1 LCPYRKEKMSSNSHD
16 IKKKIELLREKIRY
30 HNYRYYVLDDPIVSD
45 AEYDQLMKELMEWEK
60 KYPQYIMPSSPTQ
73 RVGTEPVSGF
83 ATVKHIAPMLS
94 LANAFSTEELRA
106 FNQRIKKLIPQKKLE
121 YVVELKIDGLAVT
134 LVYEDGIFIRG
145 ATRGDGTT
153 GEEITSN
160 LRTVKAIPL
169 KLFGKD
175 IPPRIEVYG
184 EVYMKKS
191 EFKRLNEKRMKNEE
205 SLFANP
211 RNAAAGSVRQ
221 LDPRITA
228 QRRLDTFIY
237 RATFPEGNRFNT
249 HMEVLNYLKKVG
261 FKINPYTKLC
271 QGIEEA
277 INYCLQW
284 IEKKEE
290 LDYEID
296 GMVIKVNSLR
306 VREELGSTTRSPRW
320 AIANKFPAQQVTTKI
335 QDIIVQVGR
344 TGALTPV
351 AILDPVRISGS
362 MVQRATLHNEDE
374 IKRKD
379 IRIGDI
385 VLVQKAGEVIPE
397 VVKVIKEKRTGKEK
411 EFVMPAQCPVCGAKV
426 FRPEGEVVSRCN
438 SLTCPAQI
446 KERIRHFAS
455 RDALDIEGLGPA
467 IIDQLVRESLIKDI
481 SDLYFLKRDHLV
493 SLERMAEKS
502 ADNLLDAIEK
512 SKKKSLA
519 NLIYGLGIRYVGVHT
534 SEVITRYYPTLN
546 KFKKANLEE
555 LIKINEIG
563 PRIAESI
570 ILFFKEKENLAIIER
585 LRSAGLNFGQEE
597 EIRRKEKGT
606 QILAGKQFVLTGTL
620 KDFTRTQAKEIVSEL
635 GGRVTGSVSKKTD
648 YVVAG
653 EDPGSKYQ
661 KAQKIGVPIIN
672 EEEFK
677 KLITKNS

>member
-1 LCPYRKEKMSSNSHD
+1 MVHNSNNHD
-16 IKKKIELLREKIRY
+16 YVLKKIEELREKIRY
-30 HNYRYYVLDDPIVSD
+30 HNYRYYVLDDPTITD
-45 AEYDQLMKELMEWEK
+45 AEYDQLMKELAEWET
-60 KYPQYIMPSSPTQ
+60 KYPQYINSSSPTQ
-73 RVGTEPVSGF
+73 RVGIEPVSGF
-83 ATVKHIAPMLS
+83 TTVKHIAPMLS
-94 LANAFSTEELRA
+94 LANAFSSEELRA
-106 FNQRIKKLIPQKKLE
+106 FDQRIKKIIPQQKLE
-121 YVVELKIDGLAVT
+121 YIVELKIDGLAIT
-134 LVYEDGIFIRG
+134 LVYENGIFIRG

-160 LRTVKAIPL
+160 LRTVKTIPL

-175 IPPRIEVYG
+175 IHPRIEVYG

-221 LDPRITA
+221 LDPQITA
-228 QRRLDTFIY
+228 QRHLDTFIY
-237 RATFPEGNRFNT
+237 RATFPEGHKFNS
-249 HMEVLNYLKKVG
+249 HMEVLNYLKKTG
-261 FKINPYTKLC
+261 FKVNPHTKLC
-271 QGIEEA
+271 QDIEEA
-277 INYCLQW
+277 MNYCLQW

-320 AIANKFPAQQVTTKI
+320 AIANKFPAQQVTTKVR
-335 QDIIVQVGR
+335 DIIVQVGR

-351 AILDPVRISGS
+351 AVLDPVRISGS
-362 MVQRATLHNEDE
+362 VVQRATLHNEDE

-379 IRIGDI
+379 VRIGDI

-397 VVKVIKEKRTGKEK
+397 VVKVIKEKRTGNEK
-411 EFVMPAQCPVCGAKV
+411 EFVIPAQCPVCGAKV

-455 RDALDIEGLGPA
+455 RNAMDIEGLGPA
-467 IIDQLVRESLIKDI
+467 IIDQLVEKDLIKDI
-481 SDLYFLKRDHLV
+481 SNLYFLKRDDLI

-502 ADNLLDAIEK
+502 ADNLLDAIKK
-512 SKKKSLA
+512 SREKSLA
-519 NLIYGLGIRYVGVHT
+519 NLIYGFGIRYVGVHT
-534 SEVITRYYPTLN
+534 SEVITRYYPTLD
-546 KFKKANLEE
+546 KFKKASLEE
-555 LIKINEIG
+555 LIEINEIG
-563 PRIAESI
+563 PKIAESI
-570 ILFFKEKENLAIIER
+570 ILFFKEMENLAIIER
-585 LRSAGLNFGQEE
+585 LRRSGLNFGQEE
-597 EIRRKEKGT
+597 EIGRKKKGT
-606 QILAGKQFVLTGTL
+606 QILAGMQFVLTGTL
-620 KDFTRTQAKEIVSEL
+620 KDFTRTQAKEIISEL

-648 YVVAG
+648 YVIAG

-661 KAQKIGVPIIN
+661 KAQKLRITIID
-672 EEEFK
+672 EKKFK
-677 KLITKNS
+677 GIITE

>member
-1 LCPYRKEKMSSNSHD
+1 
-16 IKKKIELLREKIRY
+16 
-30 HNYRYYVLDDPIVSD
+30 
-45 AEYDQLMKELMEWEK
+45 
-60 KYPQYIMPSSPTQ
+60 
-73 RVGTEPVSGF
+73 
-83 ATVKHIAPMLS
+83 
-94 LANAFSTEELRA
+94 
-106 FNQRIKKLIPQKKLE
+106 
-121 YVVELKIDGLAVT
+121 
-134 LVYEDGIFIRG
+134 VYENSIFIRG
-145 ATRGDGTT
+145 ATRGDGVT

-160 LRTVKAIPL
+160 LRTIKTIPL

-175 IPPRIEVYG
+175 VPPRIEVYG

-191 EFKRLNEKRMKNEE
+191 DFKKLNNERMKKEE

-228 QRRLDTFIY
+228 QRHLDTFIY
-237 RATFPEGNRFNT
+237 RGTFIEGHKFNN
-249 HMEVLNYLKKVG
+249 HMEVLNYLKEIG
-261 FKINPYTKLC
+261 FKVNPHIKLC
-271 QGIEEA
+271 QDTEEA
-277 INYCLQW
+277 INYSQQW

-306 VREELGSTTRSPRW
+306 MRGELGSTTRSPRW
-320 AIANKFPAQQVTTKI
+320 AIAYKFPAQQTTTKVRN
-335 QDIIVQVGR
+335 IIVQVGR

-362 MVQRATLHNEDE
+362 VVQRATLHNEDE

-379 IRIGDI
+379 VRIGDI

-411 EFVMPAQCPVCGAKV
+411 EFAIPSKCPVCGAKV
-426 FRPEGEVVSRCN
+426 FRLEGEVVSRCN
-438 SLTCPAQI
+438 SLSCSAQI

-455 RDALDIEGLGPA
+455 RDAIDIEGLGPA
-467 IIDQLVRESLIKDI
+467 IIDQLVENGLIKNV
-481 SDLYFLKRDHLV
+481 SDLYFLERDDLI

-502 ADNLLDAIEK
+502 TDNLLEAIEK

-534 SEVITRYYPTLN
+534 SEVITKYYSTLD
-546 KFKKANLEE
+546 KFEKARLEE
-555 LIKINEIG
+555 LIEINEIG
-563 PRIAESI
+563 PKIAESI

-597 EIRRKEKGT
+597 EEMRKEKGA

-620 KDFTRTQAKEIVSEL
+620 KDFTRTQITEIISEL
-635 GGRVTGSVSKKTD
+635 GGRVTSSVSKKTN
-648 YVVAG
+648 YVVVG

-677 KLITKNS
+677 RIINNRS

>member
-1 LCPYRKEKMSSNSHD
+1 MVHNSDNYDD
-16 IKKKIELLREKIRY
+16 IIKKIEELREKIRY
-30 HNYRYYVLDDPIVSD
+30 HNYCYYVLDDPIISD
-45 AEYDQLMKELMEWEK
+45 IEYDQLMRELMELEK
-60 KYPQYIMPSSPTQ
+60 ENPQYIAPSSPTQ
-73 RVGTEPVSGF
+73 RVGIEPVSEF
-83 ATVKHIAPMLS
+83 TTVKHIAPMLS

-121 YVVELKIDGLAVT
+121 YVIEPKIDGLAVA
-134 LVYEDGIFIRG
+134 LVYENGIFIRG
-145 ATRGDGTT
+145 ATRGNGVN

-160 LRTVKAIPL
+160 LRTVKTIPL
-169 KLFGKD
+169 KLFSENM
-175 IPPRIEVYG
+175 PPRIEVYG

-191 EFKRLNEKRMKNEE
+191 EFKRLNKNRMEKEE

-237 RATFPEGNRFNT
+237 RVTFPEGNNLNT
-249 HMEVLNYLKKVG
+249 HMEVLDYLKKIG
-261 FKINPYTKLC
+261 FKVNSHIKLC
-271 QGIEEA
+271 HDIEEA
-277 INYCLQW
+277 INYCQKW

-296 GMVIKVNSLR
+296 GMVVKVNSLST
-306 VREELGSTTRSPRW
+306 REELGSTTRSPRW
-320 AIANKFPAQQVTTKI
+320 AIAYKFPAQQVTTKVL
-335 QDIIVQVGR
+335 DIIVQVGR

-351 AILDPVRISGS
+351 AILDPVKISGS
-362 MVQRATLHNEDE
+362 VVQRATLHNEDE
-374 IKRKD
+374 IRRKD
-379 IRIGDI
+379 VRIGDI

-397 VVKVIKEKRTGKEK
+397 VVKVIKEKRTSKEK
-411 EFVMPAQCPVCGAKV
+411 EFIMPIHCPICGAKV
-426 FRPEGEVVSRCN
+426 FRPEGEVASRCN

-446 KERIRHFAS
+446 KERIEHFAS

-467 IIDQLVRESLIKDI
+467 IIDQLVEKGLIKNI
-481 SDLYFLKRDHLV
+481 SDLYFLKRDDLI

-502 ADNLLDAIEK
+502 ADNLLDAIES

-519 NLIYGLGIRYVGVHT
+519 NLIYGLGIRYVGVHS
-534 SEVITRYYPTLN
+534 SEVITRYHTTLD

-555 LIKINEIG
+555 LIEINEIG
-563 PRIAESI
+563 PKIAESI
-570 ILFFKEKENLAIIER
+570 IIFFKEKENLAIIEK
-585 LRSAGLNFGQEE
+585 LRSTGLNFTQGEE
-597 EIRRKEKGT
+597 KIKEEKKI
-606 QILAGKQFVLTGTL
+606 QILARKQFVLTGTL
-620 KDFTRTQAKEIVSEL
+620 KDFTRTQAKKIISEL

-653 EDPGSKYQ
+653 ENPGSKYERA
-661 KAQKIGVPIIN
+661 KKFGVSIIS

-677 KLITKNS
+677 EMITKNS

>member
-1 LCPYRKEKMSSNSHD
+1 MVHNSNNHD
-16 IKKKIELLREKIRY
+16 NILKRIEELREKIRY
-30 HNYRYYVLDDPIVSD
+30 HKYCYYVLDDPIVSD
-45 AEYDQLMKELMEWEK
+45 TEYDQLMKELAEWETR
-60 KYPQYIMPSSPTQ
+60 YPQYITSSSPTQ
-73 RVGTEPVSGF
+73 RVGIEPVSEF
-83 ATVKHIAPMLS
+83 TTVKHTAPMLS

-106 FNQRIKKLIPQKKLE
+106 FDQRIKKLIPQRKLE
-121 YVVELKIDGLAVT
+121 YVVELKIDGLAVA
-134 LVYEDGIFIRG
+134 LVYENGIFMRG
-145 ATRGDGTT
+145 ATRGDGTI

-175 IPPRIEVYG
+175 ISPRIEVYG

-249 HMEVLNYLKKVG
+249 HIEVLNYLKKLG
-261 FKINPYTKLC
+261 FKVNPYIKLC
-271 QGIEEA
+271 QDIGEA
-277 INYCLQW
+277 INYCQKW

-296 GMVIKVNSLR
+296 GMVIKVNSLIM
-306 VREELGSTTRSPRW
+306 REELGSTTRSPRW
-320 AIANKFPAQQVTTKI
+320 AIANKFPAQQVTTKV
-335 QDIIVQVGR
+335 QDIIIQVGR

-362 MVQRATLHNEDE
+362 VVKRATLHNEDE
-374 IKRKD
+374 IRRKD
-379 IRIGDI
+379 VRIGDI
-385 VLVQKAGEVIPE
+385 VLIQKAGEVIPE
-397 VVKVIKEKRTGKEK
+397 VVKVIKEKRTGKETK
-411 EFVMPAQCPVCGAKV
+411 FVMPTQCPVCGAKV
-426 FRPEGEVVSRCN
+426 FRLEGEVVSRCN

-467 IIDQLVRESLIKDI
+467 IIDQLVEKGLIKDI
-481 SDLYFLKRDHLV
+481 SDLYFLKRDDLI
-493 SLERMAEKS
+493 SLERLAEKS

-546 KFKKANLEE
+546 KFKEASLEE
-555 LIKINEIG
+555 LIEINEIG
-563 PRIAESI
+563 PKIAESI
-570 ILFFKEKENLAIIER
+570 ILFFKEKENLNIIER

-597 EIRRKEKGT
+597 EKIREEKGA

-620 KDFTRTQAKEIVSEL
+620 KDFTRTQTKEIISEL

-672 EEEFK
+672 EGEFK
-677 KLITKNS
+677 KIAGIA

>member
-1 LCPYRKEKMSSNSHD
+1 
-16 IKKKIELLREKIRY
+16 
-30 HNYRYYVLDDPIVSD
+30 
-45 AEYDQLMKELMEWEK
+45 MKELAEWEK
-60 KYPQYIMPSSPTQ
+60 KYPQYITPSSPTQ
-73 RVGTEPVSGF
+73 RVGIEPVSKF
-83 ATVKHIAPMLS
+83 ATVKHIVPMLS
-94 LANAFSTEELRA
+94 LANAFSSEELRA
-106 FNQRIKKLIPQKKLE
+106 FDQRVKKIIPKQRLE
-121 YVVELKIDGLAVT
+121 YVAELKIDGLAVA
-134 LVYEDGIFIRG
+134 LVYENGIFVRG
-145 ATRGDGTT
+145 ATRGDGVT

-160 LRTVKAIPL
+160 LRTVKAITL
-169 KLFGKD
+169 KLFGED
-175 IPPRIEVYG
+175 IPPRTEVYG

-191 EFKRLNEKRMKNEE
+191 DFKKLNEERIKKGE

-228 QRRLDTFIY
+228 QRHLDTFIY
-237 RATFPEGNRFNT
+237 RATFPEGNKFNT
-249 HMEVLNYLKKVG
+249 HMEVLNYLKKIG
-261 FKINPYTKLC
+261 FKVNPHIKLC
-271 QGIEEA
+271 QDIEEA
-277 INYCLQW
+277 INYCQKW

-296 GMVIKVNSLR
+296 GMVIKVNSLKM
-306 VREELGSTTRSPRW
+306 REELGSTTRSPRW
-320 AIANKFPAQQVTTKI
+320 AIAYKFPAQQVTTKV

-351 AILDPVRISGS
+351 AKLDPVRISGS
-362 MVQRATLHNEDE
+362 LVQRATLHNEDE

-397 VVKVIKEKRTGKEK
+397 VIKVIKEKRTGKEK
-411 EFVMPAQCPVCGAKV
+411 EFVIPAQCPVCGAKV

-455 RDALDIEGLGPA
+455 RNAMDIEGLGPA
-467 IIDQLVRESLIKDI
+467 IIDQLVEKGLIKNI
-481 SDLYFLKRDHLV
+481 SDLYFLKRDDLI

-519 NLIYGLGIRYVGVHT
+519 NLVYGLGIRYVGVHT
-534 SEVITRYYPTLN
+534 SEVITRYYPTLD
-546 KFKKANLEE
+546 KFKKASLEE
-555 LIKINEIG
+555 LIEINEIG
-563 PRIAESI
+563 PKIAESI
-570 ILFFKEKENLAIIER
+570 ALFFKEKENLSIIER
-585 LRSAGLNFGQEE
+585 LRSAVLNFSQEE
-597 EIRRKEKGT
+597 EKMRKEKVA

-620 KDFTRTQAKEIVSEL
+620 KDFTRTQAKEIISEL

-648 YVVAG
+648 YIVAG
-653 EDPGSKYQ
+653 EDPGFKYQ
-661 KAQKIGVPIIN
+661 KAQKLDVPIIN

-677 KLITKNS
+677 KIINNK

>member
-1 LCPYRKEKMSSNSHD
+1 MVHNSDNHD
-16 IKKKIELLREKIRY
+16 DIIKKIEEIREKIRY
-30 HNYRYYVLDDPIVSD
+30 HNYRYYVLDDPIISD
-45 AEYDQLMKELMEWEK
+45 TEYDQLMKELAEWET
-60 KYPQYIMPSSPTQ
+60 KYPQYINSSSPTQ
-73 RVGTEPVSGF
+73 RVGIEPVSRF
-83 ATVKHIAPMLS
+83 TTVKHITPMLS
-94 LANAFSTEELRA
+94 LANSFTIEELRA
-106 FNQRIKKLIPQKKLE
+106 FDQRIKKLIPQQKSE
-121 YVVELKIDGLAVT
+121 YVVELKIDGLAVA

-169 KLFGKD
+169 KLFGED
-175 IPPRIEVYG
+175 IFPHFEVYG

-191 EFKRLNEKRMKNEE
+191 DFKKLNEKRMKDGDN
-205 SLFANP
+205 LFANP

-228 QRRLDTFIY
+228 QRHLDTFIY
-237 RATFPEGNRFNT
+237 RATFPEGNKFNT

-261 FKINPYTKLC
+261 FKVNPHIKLC
-271 QGIEEA
+271 QDIEEA
-277 INYCLQW
+277 INYCQKW

-296 GMVIKVNSLR
+296 GMVVKVNLLGM
-306 VREELGSTTRSPRW
+306 REELGSTTRSPRW
-320 AIANKFPAQQVTTKI
+320 AIAYKFPAQQVTTKVL
-335 QDIIVQVGR
+335 DIIVQVGR

-351 AILDPVRISGS
+351 AILNPVRISGS
-362 MVQRATLHNEDE
+362 VVKRATLHNEDE
-374 IKRKD
+374 IRRKD
-379 IRIGDI
+379 LRIGDI
-385 VLVQKAGEVIPE
+385 VLIQKAGEVIPE
-397 VVKVIKEKRTGKEK
+397 VVKVIKEKRTGKETK
-411 EFVMPAQCPVCGAKV
+411 FVMPTQCPVCGAKV
-426 FRPEGEVVSRCN
+426 FRPEGEVASRCN
-438 SLTCPAQI
+438 SLACPAQI

-455 RDALDIEGLGPA
+455 RDAMDIEGLGPA
-467 IIDQLVRESLIKDI
+467 IIDQLVEKDLIKDI
-481 SDLYFLKRDHLV
+481 SDLYFLKRDDLI
-493 SLERMAEKS
+493 SLERVADKS

-534 SEVITRYYPTLN
+534 SEVITRYYPTLD

-563 PRIAESI
+563 PKIAESI
-570 ILFFKEKENLAIIER
+570 ILFFNEKENLAIIEK
-585 LRSAGLNFGQEE
+585 LRSAGLNFSQE
-597 EIRRKEKGT
+597 KEKIREEKGV

-620 KDFTRTQAKEIVSEL
+620 KDFTRTQAKEIISEL

-653 EDPGSKYQ
+653 EDPGSKYERA
-661 KAQKIGVPIIN
+661 KKLGVSIIS

-677 KLITKNS
+677 KITGIA

>member
-1 LCPYRKEKMSSNSHD
+1 MVHNSDNHD
-16 IKKKIELLREKIRY
+16 DIVKKIEELREKIRY
-30 HNYRYYVLDDPIVSD
+30 HNYRYYVLDDPTVSD
-45 AEYDQLMKELMEWEK
+45 AEYDRLMRDLIELEE
-60 KYPQYIMPSSPTQ
+60 KYPQYITSSSPTQ
-73 RVGTEPVSGF
+73 RIGIEPVSGF
-83 ATVKHIAPMLS
+83 TTVKHITSMLS
-94 LANAFSTEELRA
+94 LANAFSTEELQT
-106 FNQRIKKLIPQKKLE
+106 FDQRIKKLIPQQKLE
-121 YVVELKIDGLAVT
+121 YVVELKIDGLAVA
-134 LVYEDGIFIRG
+134 LVYENGIFIRG
-145 ATRGDGTT
+145 ATRGDGVN

-160 LRTVKAIPL
+160 LRTVKSIPL
-169 KLFGKD
+169 KLFGEN

-191 EFKRLNEKRMKNEE
+191 DFKKLNKERIKKGE

-228 QRRLDTFIY
+228 RRHLDTFIY
-237 RATFPEGNRFNT
+237 RATFPEGNNSNV
-249 HMEVLNYLKKVG
+249 HMEVLNYLKNIG
-261 FKINPYTKLC
+261 FKVNPHIKLF
-271 QGIEEA
+271 QDIGEVVS
-277 INYCLQW
+277 YCLQW

-306 VREELGSTTRSPRW
+306 MREELGSTTRSPRW
-320 AIANKFPAQQVTTKI
+320 AIAYKFPAQQVTTRV
-335 QDIIVQVGR
+335 QGIIVQVGR

-362 MVQRATLHNEDE
+362 VVQRATLHNEDE
-374 IKRKD
+374 IRRKD
-379 IRIGDI
+379 IRIGDV
-385 VLVQKAGEVIPE
+385 VLIQKAGEIIPE
-397 VVKVIKEKRTGKEK
+397 VVKVIKEKRTGKET
-411 EFVMPAQCPVCGAKV
+411 EFLMPTQCPICGAKV
-426 FRPEGEVVSRCN
+426 FRPEGEVASRCN

-455 RDALDIEGLGPA
+455 RNAMDIEGLGPA
-467 IIDQLVRESLIKDI
+467 IIDQLVEKGLIKDI
-481 SDLYFLKRDHLV
+481 SDLYFLERDDLI

-512 SKKKSLA
+512 SKKKSLP

-534 SEVITRYYPTLN
+534 AEVITRYYPTLD
-546 KFKKANLEE
+546 KFKKANLEK
-555 LIKINEIG
+555 LIEINEIG
-563 PRIAESI
+563 PKIAESI
-570 ILFFKEKENLAIIER
+570 ILFFKEKESLAIIER
-585 LRSAGLNFGQEE
+585 VRSTGLNFGQEE
-597 EIRRKEKGT
+597 EKIREEKEV
-606 QILAGKQFVLTGTL
+606 QMLAGKQFVLTGTL
-620 KDFTRTQAKEIVSEL
+620 KDFTRTQAKEIISEL

-661 KAQKIGVPIIN
+661 KAQELGVNIIN

-677 KLITKNS
+677 KIITKNS

>member
-1 LCPYRKEKMSSNSHD
+1 MVHNSENHD
-16 IKKKIELLREKIRY
+16 DIIKKIEELREKIRY
-30 HNYRYYVLDDPIVSD
+30 HNYRYYVLDDPIISD
-45 AEYDQLMKELMEWEK
+45 AEYDQLMKELAEWETE
-60 KYPQYIMPSSPTQ
+60 YPQYINSSSPTQ
-73 RVGTEPVSGF
+73 RVGIEPVSGF
-83 ATVKHIAPMLS
+83 TTVRHIAPMLS
-94 LANAFSTEELRA
+94 LANAFSPEELRA
-106 FNQRIKKLIPQKKLE
+106 FNQRIKKIILEQKLE
-121 YVVELKIDGLAVT
+121 YAVELKIDGLAVT

-160 LRTVKAIPL
+160 LRTVKTIPL

-175 IPPRIEVYG
+175 IPPRVEVYG

-191 EFKRLNEKRMKNEE
+191 DFKKLNEERTKNGE

-228 QRRLDTFIY
+228 QRHLDTFIY
-237 RATFPEGNRFNT
+237 RATFPVGNKFNT
-249 HMEVLNYLKKVG
+249 HMEVLNYLKKIG
-261 FKINPYTKLC
+261 FKRNPHIKLC
-271 QGIEEA
+271 QDIEEA
-277 INYCLQW
+277 INYCQKW

-296 GMVIKVNSLR
+296 GMVVKVNSLSM
-306 VREELGSTTRSPRW
+306 REELGSTTRSPRW
-320 AIANKFPAQQVTTKI
+320 SIAYKFPAQQLTTKV
-335 QDIIVQVGR
+335 QGIIIQVGR

-362 MVQRATLHNEDE
+362 VVKRATLHNEDE
-374 IKRKD
+374 IRRKD
-379 IRIGDI
+379 VRIGDI

-397 VVKVIKEKRTGKEK
+397 VVKVIKEKRTGKETK
-411 EFVMPAQCPVCGAKV
+411 FVMPTQCPVCGAKV

-467 IIDQLVRESLIKDI
+467 IIDQLVEKGLIKNI
-481 SDLYFLKRDHLV
+481 SDLYFLKRDDLI
-493 SLERMAEKS
+493 SLERMAVKS
-502 ADNLLDAIEK
+502 ADNLLDAIKK

-534 SEVITRYYPTLN
+534 SEIITRYYPTLD
-546 KFKKANLEE
+546 KFKKARLEE
-555 LIKINEIG
+555 LIEINEIG
-563 PRIAESI
+563 PKIAESI
-570 ILFFKEKENLAIIER
+570 ILFFKEKENIAIIER
-585 LRSAGLNFGQEE
+585 LRSAGLDFGQEE
-597 EIRRKEKGT
+597 EKMREEKGV

-620 KDFTRTQAKEIVSEL
+620 KDFTRTQAKEIISEL

-661 KAQKIGVPIIN
+661 KAQELGVPIIN

-677 KLITKNS
+677 KIADIA

>member
-1 LCPYRKEKMSSNSHD
+1 MVHNSNNHD
-16 IKKKIELLREKIRY
+16 YILKKIEELREKIRY
-30 HNYRYYVLDDPIVSD
+30 HNYRYYVLDDPTITD
-45 AEYDQLMKELMEWEK
+45 AEYDQLMKELVKWET
-60 KYPQYIMPSSPTQ
+60 KYPHYINSSSPTQ
-73 RVGTEPVSGF
+73 RVGIEPVSGF
-83 ATVKHIAPMLS
+83 STVKHIAHMLS

-106 FNQRIKKLIPQKKLE
+106 FDQRVKKIIPQQKLE
-121 YVVELKIDGLAVT
+121 YVVELKIDGLAIT
-134 LVYEDGIFIRG
+134 LVYENGIFIRG

-160 LRTVKAIPL
+160 LRTVKTIPL

-175 IPPRIEVYG
+175 IHPRIEVYG

-205 SLFANP
+205 NLFANP

-228 QRRLDTFIY
+228 QRHLDTFIY
-237 RATFPEGNRFNT
+237 RATFPEGHKFNS
-249 HMEVLNYLKKVG
+249 HMEVLNYLKKIG
-261 FKINPYTKLC
+261 FKVNLHTKLC
-271 QGIEEA
+271 QDIEEA

-306 VREELGSTTRSPRW
+306 AREELGSTTRSPRW
-320 AIANKFPAQQVTTKI
+320 AIANKFPAQQVTTKVRG
-335 QDIIVQVGR
+335 IIVQVGR

-362 MVQRATLHNEDE
+362 VVQRATLHNEDE

-379 IRIGDI
+379 VRIGDI

-411 EFVMPAQCPVCGAKV
+411 EFVIPAQCPVCGAKV

-438 SLTCPAQI
+438 SLTCPAQT

-455 RDALDIEGLGPA
+455 RNAMDIEGLGPA
-467 IIDQLVRESLIKDI
+467 IIDQLVEKNLIKDI
-481 SDLYFLKRDHLV
+481 SDLYFLKRDGLL

-502 ADNLLDAIEK
+502 ADNLLIAIKK
-512 SKKKSLA
+512 SKEKPFS
-519 NLIYGLGIRYVGVHT
+519 NLTYGLGIRYVGVHT
-534 SEVITRYYPTLN
+534 AEVITRHYPTLE
-546 KFKKANLEE
+546 KFKKASLEE
-555 LIKINEIG
+555 LIEINEIG
-563 PRIAESI
+563 PKIAEST

-585 LRSAGLNFGQEE
+585 LGSAGLNFSQEE
-597 EIRRKEKGT
+597 EKMRKEKIA

-620 KDFTRTQAKEIVSEL
+620 KEFTRTQAKEIISEL

-661 KAQKIGVPIIN
+661 KAQKLCVPIID

-677 KLITKNS
+677 KIAGIA